1 MAVVTNNVAEFSGGD
16 GPGWHSIVPMEIMKV
31 VVDSSAV
38 GMRKPGAA
46 IYHHVLSEL
55 GVTAPRAV
63 FVDDMTANVEAAQ
76 SIGMHGVV
84 VGPDP
89 APAMDELKALV
100 RQLG

>member
-1 MAVVTNNVAEFSGGD
+1 
-16 GPGWHSIVPMEIMKV
+16 
-31 VVDSSAV
+31 
-38 GMRKPGAA
+38 
-46 IYHHVLSEL
+46 
-55 GVTAPRAV
+55 
-63 FVDDMTANVEAAQ
+63 MTANVEAAQ